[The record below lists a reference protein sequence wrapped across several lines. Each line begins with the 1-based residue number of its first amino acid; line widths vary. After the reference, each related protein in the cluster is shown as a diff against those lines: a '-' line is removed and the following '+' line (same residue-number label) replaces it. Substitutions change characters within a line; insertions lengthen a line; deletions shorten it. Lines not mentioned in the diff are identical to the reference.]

1 MEDAGLSD
9 QKDGNY
15 SFCKNIA
22 VEVNKI
28 CTLLEE
34 LQYLE
39 NATDFYPHLGL
50 RTNIELSVNLVKF
63 YEVVF
68 SNLVKICESY

>member
-1 MEDAGLSD
+1 MEDAGSSD
-9 QKDGNY
+9 QKDRNY

-34 LQYLE
+34 LQYLK

-50 RTNIELSVNLVKF
+50 GTNIELSVNLVKF

-68 SNLVKICESY
+68 SNLRKTCQSY